1 MNSAR
6 CIFSARSHNIL
17 FTSPSCTASGSGSI
31 AGVSKAVMISAIV
44 GSCCANSLR
53 RAITISRASASA
65 LASASAANWSNN
77 TSSPNKLY
85 NCSVALTASAPTG
98 NSFDN
103 NAINSCCCSGV
114 FGIVHVPSIRRS
126 AQASNMFASFIAFP
140 CCCMRA
146 KIGKACSIRESIVSC
161 TNNVLMS
168 SMITSC
174 PVISAGFQDSK

>member
-1 MNSAR
+1 MPISPASETNSLR
-6 CIFSARSHNIL
+6 SIFSARSQNMFFIWPSS
-17 FTSPSCTASGSGSI
+17 TSSGSASI
-31 AGVSKAVMISAIV
+31 AGVSKAVRMSAILE
-44 GSCCANSLR
+44 SCCANSLR

-65 LASASAANWSNN
+65 SASANSCNWSNN
-77 TSSPNKLY
+77 KSSPNKLY

-126 AQASNMFASFIAFP
+126 AHASNILASLIAFP

-146 KIGKACSIRESIVSC
+146 KIGKACSIRESIVS
-161 TNNVLMS
+161 
-168 SMITSC
+168 
-174 PVISAGFQDSK
+174 